1 MDPQRDATY
10 HLISYPDPSRRVSS
24 RNEPGDSGVPREF
37 RRKPLDRSST
47 VHDSSSDYLLFSIA
61 DPPAAYDTSNE
72 AVQKSSGNNKS
83 TASGNVRETTDLPES
98 RHVQDSSLINWN
110 GLPWYRFLGDFLS
123 MLLAICFIALGI
135 CVVRLRGEEESGWSR
150 QVVAATELAP
160 SLWPVIFSGVI
171 GNALKAYANWRV
183 EKGTSLLSLE
193 QILGSLTMA
202 NTILSVYTLSIFNLW
217 TVSLVLVWAF
227 NPLGSQA
234 SFRSL
239 YLQPQSATAT
249 ATLGYRNYSVE
260 TLGVGA
266 LMGASG
272 WSWISPASKIAYSS
286 VLASTTSQTQY
297 CNGTCGSNFTDV
309 IARMGGTRAAAEQVA
324 MDPWG
329 NPRIPS
335 LKHAPGY
342 DAARPE
348 EWLTVPW
355 RESVQEYSSLI
366 GNRYHGLRPEFV
378 GNVTFTIEASYMEVY
393 DCAEWLCQ
401 DDLHNNTEAMV
412 AWFAANY
419 KSFATRYNAS
429 LDEPPYNNAS
439 FDFFDSN
446 RREGSYKTS
455 YDYSFSMD
463 YNTTYGASG
472 PDSANST
479 IFLGTL
485 GGLECGQCMT
495 SCPVR
500 TVYIEAEIACES
512 RGIAGKSQC
521 AATRIRQM
529 PSPPRP
535 PGVTAFTNRLIGTT
549 VPFYAAQKFP
559 KMGKDTDTRFT
570 TFSEEFVENPTRAFN
585 HELSKKYVEWCKL
598 PMAVFADR
606 LGLLF
611 NTFLDATVDPMAVL
625 GAASVVDESVL
636 LNTTAAMTSPLP
648 AVYVIDEAWV
658 AIYFVSTLI
667 MLLAAIG
674 GVVIRYY
681 TIAPQ
686 VLGYVGSL
694 VRDSPYFADMAP
706 RWKTTESGE
715 EISRRLGDV
724 KVGVFDVEPDKDV
737 GRIAFAPVEMGH
749 RVRRK
754 RWYE

>member
-1 MDPQRDATY
+1 MDARQDATY

-24 RNEPGDSGVPREF
+24 RNEAGDPGVPREF

-61 DPPAAYDTSNE
+61 DPPADPNA
-72 AVQKSSGNNKS
+72 AVYKGSGNNKS
-83 TASGNVRETTDLPES
+83 AASGNVRETTDLPET

-217 TVSLVLVWAF
+217 TVSL
-227 NPLGSQA
+227 
-234 SFRSL
+234 
-239 YLQPQSATAT
+239 
-249 ATLGYRNYSVE
+249 

-297 CNGTCGSNFTDV
+297 CNGTCGANFTDL

-348 EWLTVPW
+348 EWLAVPW

-419 KSFATRYNAS
+419 KSFATRYNVS

-529 PSPPRP
+529 PRPPRP

-549 VPFYAAQKFP
+549 VPHYAAQKFP

-598 PMAVFADR
+598 PMPVFADR

-611 NTFLDATVDPMAVL
+611 NTFLDATVDPMA
-625 GAASVVDESVL
+625 
-636 LNTTAAMTSPLP
+636 
-648 AVYVIDEAWV
+648 AWV

-706 RWKTTESGE
+706 RWKSTESGE

-724 KVGVFDVEPDKDV
+724 RVGVFDVEPDKDV

>member
-1 MDPQRDATY
+1 MDARQDATY

-24 RNEPGDSGVPREF
+24 RNEAGDPGVPREF
-37 RRKPLDRSST
+37 RP
-47 VHDSSSDYLLFSIA
+47 
-61 DPPAAYDTSNE
+61 DPPAAYDSPNA
-72 AVQKSSGNNKS
+72 AVHAGPGNSKS
-83 TASGNVRETTDLPES
+83 APSGNVRETTDLPES

-123 MLLAICFIALGI
+123 MLLAICFIGWFPLLD
-135 CVVRLRGEEESGWSR
+135 LRDTGNLTGS
-150 QVVAATELAP
+150 TELAP

-217 TVSLVLVWAF
+217 TVSLVLIWAF

-239 YLQPQSATAT
+239 HLHPQSAAAT

-286 VLASTTSQTQY
+286 VLASTTAQTQY
-297 CNGTCGSNFTDV
+297 CNGTCGANFTDL

-348 EWLTVPW
+348 EWLAVPW

-401 DDLHNNTEAMV
+401 DDLHNNTEVSSSGRTSSSQTRPMFWSSDGTDISSKAMV
-412 AWFAANY
+412 AWLAANY
-419 KSFATRYNAS
+419 KSFATRYNVS

-463 YNTTYGASG
+463 YNTTYSSSG

-529 PSPPRP
+529 PRPPRP

-549 VPFYAAQKFP
+549 VPYYAAQKFP

-694 VRDSPYFADMAP
+694 VRDSPYFTDMAP
-706 RWKTTESGE
+706 RWKSTESGE

-724 KVGVFDVEPDKDV
+724 KVGVFDVEPEKDV
-737 GRIAFAPVEMGH
+737 GRIAFAPVETGH

>member
-1 MDPQRDATY
+1 MDPRQDATY
-10 HLISYPDPSRRVSS
+10 HLLSYPDPSRRGVSS
-24 RNEPGDSGVPREF
+24 RNEARGDSGVPREF
-37 RRKPLDRSST
+37 RRKPLDRRSST

-61 DPPAAYDTSNE
+61 DPPAAYDSPN
-72 AVQKSSGNNKS
+72 AAAGYKGSSGNSKS
-83 TASGNVRETTDLPES
+83 GPGGNVRETTTTADDLPGT
-98 RHVQDSSLINWN
+98 RHIQDSSLINWN

-123 MLLAICFIALGI
+123 ILLSICFI
-135 CVVRLRGEEESGWSR
+135 
-150 QVVAATELAP
+150 ATELAP
-160 SLWPVIFSGVI
+160 SLWPVVFSGVV

-202 NTILSVYTLSIFNLW
+202 NTLLSVYTLSIFNLW
-217 TVSLVLVWAF
+217 TVSLCLVWAF

-239 YLQPQSATAT
+239 YLQPQSAAAT
-249 ATLGYRNYSVE
+249 ATIGYRNYSVE

-272 WSWISPASKIAYSS
+272 WSWIAPASKIAYSS

-297 CNGTCGSNFTDV
+297 CNGTCGGDDFADLV
-309 IARMGGTRAAAEQVA
+309 ARLGGTRAAAEQVA

-329 NPRIPS
+329 NPRVPS

-342 DAARPE
+342 DASRPE
-348 EWLTVPW
+348 EWLSVPW
-355 RESVQEYSSLI
+355 RESVQDYSSLI

-393 DCAEWLCQ
+393 DCTEWLCQ

-463 YNTTYGASG
+463 YNTTYSSSG

-500 TVYIEAEIACES
+500 TVYVEAEVSCES

-529 PSPPRP
+529 PSPPHP

-648 AVYVIDEAWV
+648 AVYVLDEAWV

-686 VLGYVGSL
+686 ILGYVGSL
-694 VRDSPYFADMAP
+694 VRDSPYFADMVP
-706 RWKTTESGE
+706 RWKSTESGE

-737 GRIAFAPVEMGH
+737 GRIAFAPVDMGH
-749 RVRRK
+749 CVRRK